1 MENILHDFEVK
12 VISLMTEFCF
22 KQKYPYQSHLLIR
35 ILLICY
41 LIQVLHKAVL
51 VSQEGFE
58 PPTPGL
64 EGPCSIQLSY

>member
-1 MENILHDFEVK
+1 M
-12 VISLMTEFCF
+12 
-22 KQKYPYQSHLLIR
+22 
-35 ILLICY
+35 
-41 LIQVLHKAVL
+41 